1 MNKLISINLNFKK
14 CNPVWSLD
22 LNTHQVT
29 SMPTSNNIWQY
40 TFKGVFSVHGIFDYR
55 HWQNSFTWAILW
67 RLLSASTE
75 KFNTL
80 LSVTQEEWGSCCLL
94 WCKSKGN
101 FVWFLRWY
109 QDVVD
114 FIMASH
120 SGPRVAALARSW
132 PCSGVLW
139 CLLRGY
145 HSVLLVIRTSSLC
158 VMGQSKPQVKRLW

>member
-1 MNKLISINLNFKK
+1 
-14 CNPVWSLD
+14 
-22 LNTHQVT
+22 
-29 SMPTSNNIWQY
+29 MPTSNNIWQY

-114 FIMASH
+114 FIMAAY
-120 SGPRVAALARSW
+120 SGPRVAALARGW